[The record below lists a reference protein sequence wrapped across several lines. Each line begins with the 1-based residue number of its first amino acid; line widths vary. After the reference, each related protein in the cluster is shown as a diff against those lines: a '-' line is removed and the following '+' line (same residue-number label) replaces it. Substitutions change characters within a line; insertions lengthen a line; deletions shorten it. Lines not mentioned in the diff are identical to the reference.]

1 MTVLADLLDAVKS
14 NDVVKV
20 KSIFTEGMNEKV
32 LGKIEDT
39 KLEIGASLSELSDQS
54 DEDDQ
59 DEDDQDEDDEN
70 EDED

>member
-54 DEDDQ
+54 DED
-59 DEDDQDEDDEN
+59 EDDQDEDDEN